1 MEIQLNAEQ
10 IIEQAANRLADEAY
24 DNVDALGMLEAEISR
39 RIDKFLN
46 ERSKQIME
54 DTLRSEMEGLMQRKF
69 HPVNEWGESKGDP
82 TSLRE
87 ELQRRAEEFW
97 QVRVND
103 KGEPNKYGG
112 KPRHQHMFEAIAKEQ
127 FADAVRENIEDV
139 IAGFREALRKDAG
152 QMLGEHIERFIKA
165 PKRK

>member
-24 DNVDALGMLEAEISR
+24 ENVNALEMLEAEISR
-39 RIDKFLN
+39 RIDKFLD

-54 DTLRSEMEGLMQRKF
+54 EVLRSEMEGLMQRKF
-69 HPVNEWGESKGDP
+69 QPVNKWGESKGGP

-87 ELQRRAEEFW
+87 ELQKRAEEFW
-97 QVRVND
+97 QVKVDN
-103 KGEPNKYGG
+103 KGEPSNYGG
-112 KPRHQHMFEAIAKEQ
+112 KPRHQHMFEAIAKDQ
-127 FADAVRENIEDV
+127 FADAIRTNIEDV
-139 IAGFREALRKDAG
+139 IAGFRDALRKDAG

-165 PKRK
+165 PKRR